1 MSEIKNKIKQD
12 TFNPVKEDKDGIL
25 AKRAVWSTKS
35 LDLAID
41 GIKQGRKLTAN
52 PFYDNNTNLLKG
64 DLVYNRTEEEIQ
76 EWIKCKNDILYFVE
90 KYCKLMT
97 PEGIKNITLRD
108 YQRNYL
114 RHLEKNRL
122 SIYLSARQ
130 AGKCL
135 DFLQIVDIK
144 IDKEVIIN
152 VIGDKLKKYLY
163 KKYYI
168 IEGDYYKLPLFE
180 LYNIFDNSF
189 RWKILYQLYKF
200 LYKYETKN
208 SKIKTR

>member
-1 MSEIKNKIKQD
+1 MSETKKTLKQD

-25 AKRAVWSTKS
+25 AKRAIWSTNS
-35 LDLAID
+35 LNLAID
-41 GIKQGRKLTAN
+41 GIKQGRKLMAN
-52 PFYDNNTNLLKG
+52 PFYDSNTNLLKG

-76 EWIKCKNDILYFVE
+76 EWLKCKNDILYFVE

-108 YQRNYL
+108 YQKKYL
-114 RHLEKNRL
+114 RHLEENRL

-135 DFLQIVDIK
+135 DFLQLIDIK
-144 IDKEVIIN
+144 LDIKNINFID
-152 VIGDKLKKYLY
+152 DKLKKYLD

-168 IEGDYYKLPLFE
+168 IEEDYYKLPLFE

-189 RWKILYQLYKF
+189 RWKILYQLYKI

>member
-1 MSEIKNKIKQD
+1 MSETKNKIKQD

-25 AKRAVWSTKS
+25 AKRAIWSTNS
-35 LDLAID
+35 LNLAID
-41 GIKQGRKLTAN
+41 GIKQGRKLMAN
-52 PFYDNNTNLLKG
+52 PFYDSNTNLLKG

-76 EWIKCKNDILYFVE
+76 EWLKCKNDILYFVE

-108 YQRNYL
+108 YQKKYL
-114 RHLEKNRL
+114 KHLEENRL

-135 DFLQIVDIK
+135 DFLQHVDIK
-144 IDKEVIIN
+144 LDTIN
-152 VIGDKLKKYLY
+152 INFIGDKLKKYLD

-168 IEGDYYKLPLFE
+168 IEEDYYRLPLFE

-189 RWKILYQLYKF
+189 IWKILYQLYKF

-208 SKIKTR
+208 SKIKKR

>member
-1 MSEIKNKIKQD
+1 MSETKKRPVRE

-25 AKRAVWSTKS
+25 AKRAIWSTNA
-35 LDLAID
+35 LNLAID
-41 GIKQGRKLTAN
+41 GIKQGRKLMAN

-76 EWIKCKNDILYFVE
+76 EWFKCKNDILYFVE

-108 YQRNYL
+108 YQKKYL
-114 RHLEKNRL
+114 RHLEENRL

-135 DFLQIVDIK
+135 DFLQLIDIK
-144 IDKEVIIN
+144 IDTKNIMF
-152 VIGDKLKKYLY
+152 IGDKLKKYLD

-189 RWKILYQLYKF
+189 KWKILYQLYKF
-200 LYKYETKN
+200 LYSYETKN
-208 SKIKTR
+208 NKIKTR